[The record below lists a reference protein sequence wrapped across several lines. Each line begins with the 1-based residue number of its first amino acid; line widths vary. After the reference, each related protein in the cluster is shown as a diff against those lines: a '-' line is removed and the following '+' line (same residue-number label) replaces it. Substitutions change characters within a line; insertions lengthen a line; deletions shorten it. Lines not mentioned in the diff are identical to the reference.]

1 MQFLGVSF
9 PALGDCDR
17 VIIFPCLFIIIIE
30 ALSQMLEKAFV
41 GGYILGF
48 SIGNSYGML

>member
-1 MQFLGVSF
+1 MQFLGVSL

-17 VIIFPCLFIIIIE
+17 VIIFPCLFIVIME
-30 ALSQMLEKAFV
+30 ALSQMLEKALV